1 MGRKSHLGLD
11 CSGLVQLCLE
21 NQGVS
26 FPRNTKDQFHCK
38 ILKSINEDEINKGTL
53 IFWKGHVA
61 IAINKSQIIMQTLI
75 T

>member
-1 MGRKSHLGLD
+1 M
-11 CSGLVQLCLE
+11 CLE

-38 ILKSINEDEINKGTL
+38 ILKTINENEINNGTL

-61 IAINKSQIIMQTLI
+61 IAINKSQIIHANAYHMKVTI
-75 T
+75 EKFRNCKKKN